1 MPRDCRT
8 KIVATLGPASSDAAT
23 IAALIDAGADVFRL
37 NFSHGSHA
45 DHRARHAIIRDLEA
59 GRGRPIGILADLQG
73 PKIRVGQIPGGP
85 RELATGERV
94 RFALEP
100 ADGAVPLPHPEVF
113 AALAPGVVLLVD
125 DGKLRL
131 VVEEAGDGIATARV
145 ETGGRLLDRKGVSIV
160 GAVLPVSALTEK
172 DRADLAFALELG
184 VDWVALSFVQ
194 RPEDV
199 DEVRAL
205 SDGRARIMAKLE
217 KPSAIDHLDAIV
229 ARADAV
235 MVARGDLGVEMPAE
249 LVPTI
254 QRRILR
260 AARAA
265 GKPVVVATQMLES
278 MTETPT
284 PTRAEASDVA
294 TAVYEGADAVMLS
307 AESASGRHPVTAV
320 RTMDD
325 IIAAVEADP
334 TWRLGLDA
342 ANPAPQATIA
352 DTICHAL
359 QQAAA
364 VLPVKALV
372 TYTDSGATSLRT
384 ARVRPAAPIVAL
396 TPSPAVAR
404 QLALVWG
411 TFPIVTEPADGVRVI
426 VEMACGAVADRGF
439 AAGGDIVAIAAGMPF
454 GVPGSTNLLRIE
466 QMPAE
471 VGRHGRSGALEPARE
486 PSLEAEGA

>member
-23 IAALIDAGADVFRL
+23 IAALLDAGADVFRL
-37 NFSHGSHA
+37 NFSHGTHE
-45 DHRARHAIIRDLEA
+45 DHRARHAAVRDLE
-59 GRGRPIGILADLQG
+59 RRIGRPIGILADLQG
-73 PKIRVGQIPGGP
+73 PKIRVGTIPGGP
-85 RELATGERV
+85 RTLAAAERV
-94 RFALEP
+94 AFSL
-100 ADGAVPLPHPEVF
+100 DGAEGTVPLPHPEVF
-113 AALAPGVVLLVD
+113 AALAPGVVLLID

-131 VVEEAGDGIATARV
+131 VVEEASATAATARV
-145 ETGGRLLDRKGVSIV
+145 ETGGPLLDRKGVSIV
-160 GAVLPVSALTEK
+160 GAVLPVSALTDK
-172 DRADLAFALELG
+172 DRTDLAFALSLG
-184 VDWVALSFVQ
+184 VDWIALSFVQ
-194 RPEDV
+194 RPEDI

-205 SDGRARIMAKLE
+205 AGAGARIMAKLE

-249 LVPTI
+249 VVPTI

-307 AESASGRHPVTAV
+307 AESASGKHPVAAV

-334 TWRLGLDA
+334 SWRTALDA
-342 ANPAPQATIA
+342 ANPAPEATIA

-384 ARVRPAAPIVAL
+384 ARVRPAAPIAAL
-396 TPSPAVAR
+396 TPSPEVAR

-411 TFPIVTEPADGVRVI
+411 TFPIVTPPADGVRTMVALAR
-426 VEMACGAVADRGF
+426 EAVAARGF
-439 AAGGDIVAIAAGMPF
+439 AGPGDIIAIAAGMPF

-466 QMPAE
+466 QMPVETEQPNA
-471 VGRHGRSGALEPARE
+471 GRETV
-486 PSLEAEGA
+486 EAERV

>member
-8 KIVATLGPASSDAAT
+8 KIVATIGPASTDAAT
-23 IAALIDAGADVFRL
+23 IAALFDAGADVFRL
-37 NFSHGSHA
+37 NFSHGTHE
-45 DHRARHAIIRDLEA
+45 DHRARHAIIRELE
-59 GRGRPIGILADLQG
+59 RTSGRPIGILADLQG
-73 PKIRVGQIPGGP
+73 PKIRIGQVPGGP
-85 RELATGERV
+85 RPLAQGERV
-94 RFALEP
+94 AFALEP
-100 ADGAVPLPHPEVF
+100 TGDAIPLPHPEVF
-113 AALAPGVVLLVD
+113 AALAPGVELLID

-131 VVEEAGDGIATARV
+131 VVEAADATTATARV
-145 ETGGRLLDRKGVSIV
+145 GAGGALLDRKGVSIV

-172 DRADLAFALELG
+172 DRTDLAFALELG

-199 DEVRAL
+199 DELRAL
-205 SDGRARIMAKLE
+205 TGDRARIMAKLE

-249 LVPTI
+249 LVPI
-254 QRRILR
+254 LQRRILR

-278 MTETPT
+278 MTGTPT

-307 AESASGRHPVTAV
+307 AESASGKHPVAAV

-325 IIAAVEADP
+325 IIAAVEEDP
-334 TWRLGLDA
+334 SWRQALDA
-342 ANPAPQATIA
+342 ATPAPQPTIA

-384 ARVRPAAPIVAL
+384 ARVRPAAPIAAL
-396 TPSPAVAR
+396 TPSPATAR

-411 TFPIVTEPADGVRVI
+411 TFPIVTPPADGVRAMVAL
-426 VEMACGAVADRGF
+426 ACTTLAERGF
-439 AAGGDIVAIAAGMPF
+439 AGPGDIVAIAAGMPF
-454 GVPGSTNLLRIE
+454 GVAGSTNLLRIE
-466 QMPAE
+466 QIPTDAE
-471 VGRHGRSGALEPARE
+471 AETAGADARE
-486 PSLEAEGA
+486 LRAEIAGA

>member
-8 KIVATLGPASSDAAT
+8 KIVATLGPASSDPVT
-23 IAALIDAGADVFRL
+23 IAALIEAGADVFRL

-45 DHRARHAIIRDLEA
+45 DHRARHAAIRALE
-59 GRGRPIGILADLQG
+59 RTTGRPIGILADLQG
-73 PKIRVGQIPGGP
+73 PKIRVGEVPGGP
-85 RELATGERV
+85 RDLAEGERV
-94 RFALEP
+94 TFALDP
-100 ADGAVPLPHPEVF
+100 AGDAVPLPHPEVF
-113 AALAPGVVLLVD
+113 AALTAGVVLLID

-131 VVEEAGDGIATARV
+131 VIEEADGKTATARV

-172 DRADLAFALELG
+172 DRTDLAFALEIG

-205 SDGRARIMAKLE
+205 VSGGARIMAKLE
-217 KPSAIDHLDAIV
+217 KPSAIEHLDAIV
-229 ARADAV
+229 ERADAV

-260 AARAA
+260 AARVG

-294 TAVYEGADAVMLS
+294 NAVYEGADAVMLS
-307 AESASGRHPVTAV
+307 AESASGKHPVVAV
-320 RTMDD
+320 RTMDN

-334 TWRLGLDA
+334 GWRAALDA
-342 ANPAPQATIA
+342 TTPAPQPSIA
-352 DTICHAL
+352 DTICHTL

-384 ARVRPAAPIVAL
+384 ARVRPAAPIAAL
-396 TPSPAVAR
+396 TPSPSVAR
-404 QLALVWG
+404 QLTLVWG
-411 TFPIVTEPADGVRVI
+411 TFPIITAPADGVRTMVA
-426 VEMACGAVADRGF
+426 MACETVAARGF
-439 AAGGDIVAIAAGMPF
+439 AHSGDIIAIAAGMPF
-454 GVPGSTNLLRIE
+454 GVAGSTNLLRIE
-466 QMPAE
+466 QLPAE
-471 VGRHGRSGALEPARE
+471 AGGSVSNASRAAVFEPEKA
-486 PSLEAEGA
+486 

>member
-8 KIVATLGPASSDAAT
+8 KIVATIGPASTDAAT
-23 IAALIDAGADVFRL
+23 IAALFDAGADVFRL
-37 NFSHGSHA
+37 NFSHGTHE
-45 DHRARHAIIRDLEA
+45 DHRARHAIIRELE
-59 GRGRPIGILADLQG
+59 RTSGRPIGILADLQG
-73 PKIRVGQIPGGP
+73 PKIRIGQVPGGP
-85 RELATGERV
+85 RPLAQGERV
-94 RFALEP
+94 AFALEP
-100 ADGAVPLPHPEVF
+100 TGDAIPLPHPEVF
-113 AALAPGVVLLVD
+113 AALAPGVELLID

-131 VVEEAGDGIATARV
+131 VVEAADATTATARV
-145 ETGGRLLDRKGVSIV
+145 GAGGALLDRKGVSIV

-172 DRADLAFALELG
+172 DRTDLAFALELG

-199 DEVRAL
+199 DELRAL
-205 SDGRARIMAKLE
+205 TGGRARIMAKLE

-249 LVPTI
+249 LVPI
-254 QRRILR
+254 LQRRILR

-278 MTETPT
+278 MTGTPT

-307 AESASGRHPVTAV
+307 AESASGKHPVVAV

-325 IIAAVEADP
+325 IIAAVEEDP
-334 TWRLGLDA
+334 SWRQALDA
-342 ANPAPQATIA
+342 ATPAPQPTIA

-384 ARVRPAAPIVAL
+384 ARVRPAAPIAAL
-396 TPSPAVAR
+396 TPSPATAR

-411 TFPIVTEPADGVRVI
+411 TFPIVTPPADGVRAMVAL
-426 VEMACGAVADRGF
+426 ACTTLAERGF
-439 AAGGDIVAIAAGMPF
+439 AGPGDIVAIAAGMPF
-454 GVPGSTNLLRIE
+454 GVAGSTNLLRIE
-466 QMPAE
+466 QIPTDAE
-471 VGRHGRSGALEPARE
+471 AETAGADARE
-486 PSLEAEGA
+486 LRAEIAGA